1 MNFPVKYEFTSAV
14 CKTPPIMKNQE
25 SNELKLFILFKE
37 CFLNSI
43 IKTFYMKW
51 TKHRY
56 FQESSD
62 SPFLLTLYLS
72 RVSVCICYLETRSQ
86 KLSHVICIKSTIHPI
101 RGIITFENFN
111 SWASFNDFTPLF
123 LVFNRNYF
131 QIFFI
136 RFKTYLWNQI
146 FLIWI

>member
-72 RVSVCICYLETRSQ
+72 RVSVCICYLETKSQ

-101 RGIITFENFN
+101 RGIITFET
-111 SWASFNDFTPLF
+111 SIDKPLSMILPPF
-123 LVFNRNYF
+123 LVFNRDYF

-136 RFKTYLWNQI
+136 RFTTYLCNQI
-146 FLIWI
+146 FLIWF